1 MKTWRLVTVVVA
13 PLVMALALS
22 VGSSVY
28 AADCQFV
35 LGFAALHDRI
45 PAVVGQCTGNEYHD
59 GVGNGYQNTV
69 NGTLAWRKADN
80 WTAFTN
86 GYQTWVSGPYGV
98 RQRLNT
104 QRFPWEANREGLPI
118 LNDGTTNPLPN
129 VYYDDRSNA
138 EALMLAWVNALNQR
152 QYLRAYGYWEPNAA
166 GRPSFDQFQQGYAN
180 TVTTQITLGQIQ
192 EGAAAGNYY
201 NAVPVVLTS
210 QLRNGTVQTFVG
222 CYTLHMANPGFQ
234 TVPFQSLGIQSA
246 VVETVAPGVD
256 PGPRLATI
264 CPPSGSAVLPQPSA
278 DPSDISARHYLD
290 DRTDAVQVL
299 RSLFNAVNRREYGRA
314 YGYWE
319 ANAVGL
325 PGFEQFQQGYAST
338 ESVQLT
344 TGAVSGDVGAGQ
356 TYYKVPVTVRAQTT
370 GGPQTFVGCYQLHL
384 SSPFAQATP
393 PYQGIGIRAGSLRQ
407 VAAGANTAALMA
419 QACQGV
425 P

>member
-1 MKTWRLVTVVVA
+1 MKMWKVVTVGVVA
-13 PLVMALALS
+13 VVMALALGA
-22 VGSSVY
+22 VSSVY

-35 LGFAALHDRI
+35 LGFAALHNQI

-138 EALMLAWVNALNQR
+138 ETLMLSWVNALNQR
-152 QYLRAYGYWEPNAA
+152 QYLRAYSYWEPNAA
-166 GRPSFDQFQQGYAN
+166 QLPSFDQFQQGYAN
-180 TVTTQITLGQIQ
+180 TATTQITLGQIQ

-201 NAVPVVLTS
+201 NSVPVVLTA
-210 QLRNGTVQTFVG
+210 QLRNGTMQTFVG
-222 CYTLHMANPGFQ
+222 CYRLHLASPALQGP
-234 TVPFQSLGIQSA
+234 PFQSLGIQSA

-264 CPPSGSAVLPQPSA
+264 CPAAGSPMPPQPPA
-278 DPSDISARHYLD
+278 DPTDISAGRYLD
-290 DRTDAVQVL
+290 DRTNPVQVL
-299 RSLFNAVNRREYGRA
+299 RSLFNAVNRREYSRA

-325 PGFEQFQQGYAST
+325 PSFDQFQQGYAAT
-338 ESVQLT
+338 QSVQLT
-344 TGAVSGDVGAGQ
+344 TGTVSGDVGAGQ
-356 TYYKVPVTVRAQTT
+356 TYYKVPVTLTAQTT

-393 PYQGIGIRAGSLRQ
+393 PYRGIGVRAGSLRQ
-407 VAAGANTAALMA
+407 VANNANTAALMA

>member
-1 MKTWRLVTVVVA
+1 MKTRQFVTVV
-13 PLVMALALS
+13 ALALVMVLA
-22 VGSSVY
+22 VGAGASVY

-45 PAVVGQCTGNEYHD
+45 PAVVGQCMGDEYHD
-59 GVGNGYQNTV
+59 GVGNGYQNTT
-69 NGTLAWRKADN
+69 NGMLAWRKADN

-104 QRFPWEANREGLPI
+104 QRFPWEANREGLPVV
-118 LNDGTTNPLPN
+118 NDGSTTRLPS
-129 VYYDDRSNA
+129 VYYDDRSTA
-138 EALMLAWVNALNQR
+138 ESLMLSWVNALNQR
-152 QYLRAYGYWEPNAA
+152 QPLRAYSYWEPGAA
-166 GRPSFDQFQQGYAN
+166 GLPSFEQFQQGYAD
-180 TVTTQITLGQIQ
+180 TVTTQITLGQLQ

-201 NAVPVVLTS
+201 TSVPVVLSS
-210 QLRNGTVQTFVG
+210 QLRNGAVQTFVG
-222 CYTLHMANPGFQ
+222 CYTLHQANPAIQG
-234 TVPFQSLGIQSA
+234 TPFQSLGIRSA
-246 VVETVAPGVD
+246 AVETVAPGVD

-264 CPPSGSAVLPQPSA
+264 CPPSGSPVPPQPPA
-278 DPSDISARHYLD
+278 DPADISAGSYLD

-299 RSLFNAVNRREYGRA
+299 RSLFNAVNRREYSRA

-325 PGFEQFQQGYAST
+325 PGFDQFQQGYAAT
-338 ESVQLT
+338 QSVQLT
-344 TGAVSGDVGAGQ
+344 TGTVSSDVGAGQ
-356 TYYKVPVTVRAQTT
+356 TYYTVPVTLRAQTT

-393 PYQGIGIRAGSLRQ
+393 PYRGIGVRAGSLRQ